1 MLLYWLT
8 SHYSIDLPDLVV
20 IGGNV
25 DVKLSREDYE
35 YARAAHK
42 PTVLALRLTDKL
54 FSKETLLKSTVSGTK
69 EFPALDFS
77 KIAAIKGNSIEKNCV
92 ITEFV
97 C

>member
-1 MLLYWLT
+1 MLQYWLK
-8 SHYSIDLPDLVV
+8 SHYSLDLPDLVV

-25 DVKLSREDYE
+25 NVKLSGEAYE

-42 PTVLALRLTDKL
+42 PTVLALHLTEKL

-77 KIAAIKGNSIEKNCV
+77 KIAAIKGNSIE
-92 ITEFV
+92 
-97 C
+97 

>member
-1 MLLYWLT
+1 MPGLA
-8 SHYSIDLPDLVV
+8 V

-25 DVKLSREDYE
+25 NVKLSREDYE

-42 PTVLALRLTDKL
+42 PTVPALRLTDKL

-69 EFPALDFS
+69 EFPPLDFS

-92 ITEFV
+92 ITEFQ

>member
-1 MLLYWLT
+1 MK
-8 SHYSIDLPDLVV
+8 SHYFIDWPDLAV

-25 DVKLSREDYE
+25 NVKLSREDYE

-42 PTVLALRLTDKL
+42 PTVPALRLTDKL

-69 EFPALDFS
+69 EFPPLDFS
-77 KIAAIKGNSIEKNCV
+77 KIAAIKDNSIEKNCV
-92 ITEFV
+92 ITEFQ